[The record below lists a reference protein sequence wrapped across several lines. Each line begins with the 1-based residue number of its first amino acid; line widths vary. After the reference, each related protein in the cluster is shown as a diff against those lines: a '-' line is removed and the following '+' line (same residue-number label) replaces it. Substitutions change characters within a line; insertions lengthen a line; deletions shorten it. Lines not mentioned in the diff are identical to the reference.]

1 MVLDCPFP
9 FLIRDKSTGAILFP
23 GHVVDPR

>member
-1 MVLDCPFP
+1 MVLDCPFL
-9 FLIRDKSTGAILFP
+9 FLIRDKVTGTILFL